1 MDARGGRTGGRRLGG
16 GWRPRCGRVRRARG
30 VGGRATAAAP
40 RTERMRK
47 NVSRAATGTLS
58 RRDAAPRGEARGGRA
73 GRRADPE
80 PRRDRSAR
88 RLPPAYAQ
96 GNAVGSSPPRP
107 RRATRTSGAVSF
119 GGGTS
124 GDSKE
129 DEKKAGTRSLAIPA
143 EPAVDTYVGA
153 PRAASRALPNR
164 GARGDRKWLSSFW
177 WQSGDYRANTK
188 SMEAVEEK

>member
-1 MDARGGRTGGRRLGG
+1 
-16 GWRPRCGRVRRARG
+16 
-30 VGGRATAAAP
+30 
-40 RTERMRK
+40 
-47 NVSRAATGTLS
+47 
-58 RRDAAPRGEARGGRA
+58 
-73 GRRADPE
+73 
-80 PRRDRSAR
+80 
-88 RLPPAYAQ
+88 
-96 GNAVGSSPPRP
+96 
-107 RRATRTSGAVSF
+107 VSF